1 MASTWGD
8 SWGSSWATSWDVSTA
23 STLRN
28 LKIMSLKLNQQL
40 AMSISYSGDTLPIS
54 LVASVPTGAPPS
66 GKGLVVYN
74 DAGTLKLA
82 AWTGAAWV
90 TT

>member
-8 SWGSSWATSWDVSTA
+8 SWGSLWGTSWEVVAADLV
-23 STLRN
+23 N
-28 LKIMSLKLNQQL
+28 LKIMSMKLNNQL
-40 AMSISYSGDTLPIS
+40 AMSILYSGDTLPIS
-54 LVASVPTGAPPS
+54 LVASVPTAAPPS

-74 DAGTLKLA
+74 NSGTLKLA
-82 AWTGAAWV
+82 AWTGSAWI